1 MNFQRERRAHVTKQ
15 ALRAAFPGT
24 LPVLAG
30 YVVLG
35 MGFGI
40 LLQSKGYSFLW
51 AGVMS
56 LTIYAGSMQYVAVDL
71 LSSGA
76 ALLSAALM
84 TLVINARH
92 LFYGLSMLEKYRD
105 VKGAKKFYL
114 IFSLT
119 DETYSLVCTAR
130 PPRGVDP
137 SAFYFWTSLLD
148 QCYWIAGSVLG
159 GLLGQVLP
167 FDTTGVDFA
176 MTALFVVI
184 FTDQWLTR
192 KNHLPALVGVGV
204 SVVCLLLFGPEGFI
218 IPTMAGIAG
227 ALMLLR
233 RWMGEGD
240 AAA

>member
-1 MNFQRERRAHVTKQ
+1 MTKQ
-15 ALRAAFPGT
+15 AFKAAFPAT
-24 LPVLAG
+24 IPVMAG
-30 YVVLG
+30 YLVLG
-35 MGFGI
+35 IGFGI

-71 LSSGA
+71 LSTGA
-76 ALLSAALM
+76 GFLSAALM

-105 VKGAKKFYL
+105 VKGLKKFYL

-130 PPRGVDP
+130 PPKGVD
-137 SAFYFWTSLLD
+137 SAAFYFWTSLLD
-148 QCYWIAGSVLG
+148 QCYWLAGSVLG

-184 FTDQWLTR
+184 FTDQWLTW

-204 SVVCLLLFGPEGFI
+204 SVVCLLLFGPDNFI
-218 IPTMAGIAG
+218 IPAMVGIA
-227 ALMLLR
+227 AVLMLLR
-233 RWMGEGD
+233 GRLEEVEES
-240 AAA
+240 